1 MSTRFSGL
9 LSESLP
15 VPQARPMLV
24 PSSRAPGHKICAIV
38 SMLLQALLG
47 EFEHE
52 AASTRKLLQA
62 VPQKD
67 LHYKPSP
74 ISWTMG
80 ELAQHIATIYY
91 WYVGTFTKDVYDMAA
106 DKLERGDP
114 HDIEATLAL
123 FERNVEQARAA
134 LKNATEESL
143 QQPWTMK
150 VGERTVLGPMPR
162 GIVARG
168 FLFNHIYHHRGE
180 LVIHLRATGNKVPGM
195 YGPTYEDDLAAKD
208 QARL

>member
-1 MSTRFSGL
+1 
-9 LSESLP
+9 
-15 VPQARPMLV
+15 
-24 PSSRAPGHKICAIV
+24 
-38 SMLLQALLG
+38 MLLQSLLG

-52 AASTRKLLQA
+52 VTSTRKLLQA

-67 LHYKPSP
+67 LLYKPSP

-91 WYVGTFTKDVYDMAA
+91 WYVGTLTKDVYDISA
-106 DKLERGDP
+106 DSLERGDTN
-114 HDIEATLAL
+114 DINATLSL
-123 FERNVEQARAA
+123 FEQNVEKARTA
-134 LKNATEESL
+134 LKSITEKDL

-150 VGERTVLGPMPR
+150 VGERVVLGPMPR

-180 LVIHLRATGNKVPGM
+180 LVVHLRATGNKVPGM
-195 YGPTYEDDLAAKD
+195 YGPTYEDSAGGK
-208 QARL
+208 